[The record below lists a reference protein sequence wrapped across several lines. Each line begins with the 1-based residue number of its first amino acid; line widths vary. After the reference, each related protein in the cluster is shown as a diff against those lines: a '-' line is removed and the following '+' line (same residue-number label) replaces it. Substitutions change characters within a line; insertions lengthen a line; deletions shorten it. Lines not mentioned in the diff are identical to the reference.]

1 MRTFCR
7 RCYSASGN
15 CRRGLAERGIRP
27 GSTDKHLI
35 GVVGTGLVA
44 TARCIRM
51 QQIRRHALSF
61 FRDAEVALEG
71 KFHAAGRAD
80 ARGNSFIA
88 RIQNVAIVAT
98 Y

>member
-1 MRTFCR
+1 MLQRQR
-7 RCYSASGN
+7 S
-15 CRRGLAERGIRP
+15 GLAERGIRP
-27 GSTDKHLI
+27 GITDRHLI

-44 TARCIRM
+44 TAHCIRM

-71 KFHAAGRAD
+71 KFHAAAGRAD